1 MKSDEGMLTRMSN
14 VISIVVTILGL
25 LGIYFKPQNTNF
37 IIIGVG
43 IVILLIYMADKISQ
57 VDENTEQIKEL
68 HKKLDIDKKLHILE
82 TEVAEQ
88 KGKLSMVVNKK

>member
-1 MKSDEGMLTRMSN
+1 MKSDEGMLTRTSN
-14 VISIVVTILGL
+14 VISIVVAILGL

-43 IVILLIYMADKISQ
+43 IVILLIYMTDKISQ

-68 HKKLDIDKKLHILE
+68 NKKLDINQKLHSLE
-82 TEVAEQ
+82 AEVAEQ